1 MGGGTSPVTGPLVA
15 NKTKAADLLLR
26 AQVLQRPLFEKIV
39 ALANQRDERAEEII
53 IESDVMSEA
62 DLLKALSSIY
72 RTHFVSTEKLSKAD
86 IPRAT
91 VQMIPRRVAETLG
104 VFPVLFDR
112 QKGTLS
118 VVTADPDNAEVL
130 RDIKLVSGA
139 TDVKAFVARPAAIAA
154 AIRKHHAGDTR
165 AFDALER
172 AGISYDFG
180 QTVMPDGRVLAAKE
194 SVRLRSDSRPD
205 AGESAPNIPVAAQVV
220 RTPQPSPAPQHP
232 ARGQPPPVPRRPS
245 SPDPDEVA
253 HHHAPPEE
261 ELDVR
266 PRRRTGRIT
275 GQTISAPPPPLE
287 PPPPPPQRAQP
298 QAAPQPPPQPKP
310 QASRTLSRDDE
321 PMPGP
326 RPARSR
332 TQETGPAQS
341 SPSTEMAAPTA
352 AAEPARTKDK
362 APQTVPPS
370 SAAMSQNV
378 LQHDTTVELLTVM
391 VSLLENNRQELRGH
405 SSQVARLL
413 RRVAERMNVDR
424 TETYAVIVAG
434 LIHDVGKMGQFHLTA
449 LNCAEYE
456 GHRLAAQKAYDT
468 PLRLLESVRLSSS
481 TKNGVFHMY
490 ERFDGKGFPDKL
502 VGKEIPLGAR
512 LLAVADTYAD
522 LTQNPRNPFRK
533 VLGPAEAMDVLDK
546 HRATIF
552 DPGTL
557 DLFRALVLGQDMREK
572 LLANRY
578 RVLLVDGD
586 PEESTVLELRMV
598 EQGFDVKTARSV
610 EIARKQL
617 AAEGAEFDLVVCEV
631 VLPDTDGLAFLS
643 EARKEPWGRDLTW
656 VVHTQKQGRT
666 EANRAF
672 ELGAADFVVK
682 PVQADVLVAKLKAML
697 ENRSNGKT
705 SKGVS
710 GSLREMG
717 LPDIVQ
723 VLFHGRK
730 TGKLAVKSN
739 GKAGEIHFLEGAIA
753 NALFEKLSGANAFY
767 AMLKF
772 DDGEFALDPSFTP
785 PNRVINESSE
795 ALLLEGMRR
804 MDEGL

>member
-1 MGGGTSPVTGPLVA
+1 MTGPLA
-15 NKTKAADLLLR
+15 SNKTKAAELLLR
-26 AQVLQRPLFEKIV
+26 AQVLQRPLFEQIV
-39 ALANQRDERAEEII
+39 GLAAQRDERSEEVI
-53 IESDVMSEA
+53 IESDMMSEA

-112 QKGTLS
+112 QKNVLS

-139 TDVKAFVARPAAIAA
+139 SEVKAFVARPAAIMA
-154 AIRKHHAGDTR
+154 AIRKHHGGDAR

-180 QTVMPDGRVLAAKE
+180 QTVLPDGRVRTAKE
-194 SVRLRSDSRPD
+194 SVQLRSDSRPD
-205 AGESAPNIPVAAQVV
+205 AGESAPHLAAAQPV
-220 RTPQPSPAPQHP
+220 RTPKPTPAPQTG
-232 ARGQPPPVPRRPS
+232 RGAPPPPVPRRPS
-245 SPDPDEVA
+245 SPDP
-253 HHHAPPEE
+253 EE
-261 ELDVR
+261 EMAHQPVHQPDAADLLR
-266 PRRRTGRIT
+266 PARRRTGRIT

-287 PPPPPPQRAQP
+287 APPAPAPAPAARPQT
-298 QAAPQPPPQPKP
+298 APQPARSVP
-310 QASRTLSRDDE
+310 REE

-332 TQETGPAQS
+332 REEA
-341 SPSTEMAAPTA
+341 PSFAPEEPSVSTAVADAARVKSKP
-352 AAEPARTKDK
+352 PS
-362 APQTVPPS
+362 TVPPS
-370 SAAMSQNV
+370 AAAISHNV
-378 LQHDTTVELLTVM
+378 LQSDTTIELLTVM

-413 RRVAERMNVDR
+413 RRVAERMNLDR
-424 TETYAVIVAG
+424 SETYAVIVAG

-456 GHRLAAQKAYDT
+456 GHRVAAQKSFDT
-468 PLRLLESVRLSSS
+468 PLRLLESVRLGAS
-481 TKNGVFHMY
+481 TKNAVFHMY
-490 ERFDGKGFPDKL
+490 ERFDGKGLPDKL

-512 LLAVADTYAD
+512 LLACADTYAD

-533 VLGPAEAMDVLDK
+533 VLGPSEAMDVLDK

-557 DLFRALVLGQDMREK
+557 DLFRALVLGEDMREK
-572 LLANRY
+572 LLASRY

-598 EQGFDVKTARSV
+598 EQGFDVKTARTV

-643 EARKEPWGRDLTW
+643 EARKESWGRDLTW
-656 VVHTQKQGRT
+656 VVHTQKQGRA

-682 PVQADVLVAKLKAML
+682 PVQADVLVAKLKAMI
-697 ENRSNGKT
+697 EQRAQSSGKT

-730 TGKLAVKSN
+730 TGKLAVKSA

-753 NALFEKLSGANAFY
+753 NALFEKLTGANAFY

-772 DDGEFALDPSFTP
+772 VDGEFALDPSFTP
-785 PNRVINESSE
+785 PSRLINESSE

>member
-1 MGGGTSPVTGPLVA
+1 MTGPLA
-15 NKTKAADLLLR
+15 SNKTKAADLLLR
-26 AQVLQRPLFEKIV
+26 AQVLQRPMFDRVV
-39 ALANQRDERAEEII
+39 ALVNQRDERAEEII
-53 IESDVMSEA
+53 IESDMLSEA
-62 DLLKALSSIY
+62 DLLKALSAIY
-72 RTHFVSTEKLSKAD
+72 RTHFVSTDKLSKAD

-112 QKGTLS
+112 QKSVLS

-139 TDVKAFVARPAAIAA
+139 NDVKAFVARPAAIAA
-154 AIRKHHAGDTR
+154 AIRKHHGGDAR
-165 AFDALER
+165 AFDVLER

-180 QTVMPDGRVLAAKE
+180 QTVLPDGRVLAAKG
-194 SVRLRSDSRPD
+194 SVRLTSDSQPD
-205 AGESAPNIPVAAQVV
+205 PAEALPRAPTAQHNI
-220 RTPQPSPAPQHP
+220 RTPEPTPAPQP
-232 ARGQPPPVPRRPS
+232 PMRTQQQPPPVPRRQS
-245 SPDPDEVA
+245 APDPEELAA
-253 HHHAPPEE
+253 HHAQQVRH
-261 ELDVR
+261 LGDDDDVLR
-266 PRRRTGRIT
+266 PRKRTGRIT

-287 PPPPPPQRAQP
+287 APPAPPPARQQTQP
-298 QAAPQPPPQPKP
+298 QPARSIVP
-310 QASRTLSRDDE
+310 RDE

-332 TQETGPAQS
+332 PQDAPPPSGDDDTSTAVAEVSRSKSKGPS
-341 SPSTEMAAPTA
+341 
-352 AAEPARTKDK
+352 
-362 APQTVPPS
+362 TVPPS
-370 SAAMSQNV
+370 AAALSQNV
-378 LQHDTTVELLTVM
+378 LQNETTIELLTVM

-413 RRVAERMNVDR
+413 RRIAERMNLER
-424 TETYAVIVAG
+424 GETYAVIIAG
-434 LIHDVGKMGQFHLTA
+434 LIHDVGKMGQFHLTG

-456 GHRLAAQKAYDT
+456 GHRVAAQKSFDT
-468 PLRLLESVRLSSS
+468 PLRLLESVRLSAS
-481 TKNGVFHMY
+481 TKNAVFHMY
-490 ERFDGKGFPDKL
+490 ERFDGKGLPDKL

-557 DLFRALVLGQDMREK
+557 DLFRALVLGEDMREK

-610 EIARKQL
+610 EIARKFL
-617 AAEGAEFDLVVCEV
+617 AADGAEFDLVVCEV

-643 EARKEPWGRDLTW
+643 EARKESWGRDLTW
-656 VVHTQKQGRT
+656 VVHTHKQGRT

-672 ELGAADFVVK
+672 ELGAVDFVVK
-682 PVQADVLVAKLKAML
+682 PVQADVLVAKLKATL
-697 ENRSNGKT
+697 EQKANGKT

-730 TGKLAVKSN
+730 TGKLAIRAS

-753 NALFEKLSGANAFY
+753 NALFEKLTGAPAFY

-772 DDGEFALDPSFTP
+772 LDGDFALDPSFTP